1 MREDM
6 RVNRKR
12 RAARRMRRY
21 LIALLMVAAFC
32 SGFFGHTLLSAHAEE
47 ETKPVLNRYYTS
59 IQLKR
64 GDSLWDI
71 AHTYAKGSGYTIR
84 EYVEELKR
92 MNGLSGE
99 EIHSGEFLTV
109 MYFAE

>member
-1 MREDM
+1 MRY
-6 RVNRKR
+6 KR
-12 RAARRMRRY
+12 RIAARRMRRFF
-21 LIALLMVAAFC
+21 IALMMVAAFC

-47 ETKPVLNRYYTS
+47 KNAQTLNRYYTS
-59 IQLKR
+59 IQLKN

-71 AHTYAKGSGYTIR
+71 AHTYAGESGYTVR

-92 MNGLSGE
+92 MNGLSSE
-99 EIHSGEFLTV
+99 AIHSGEYLTV